1 MSNQNYLDKSPHFK
15 KKTLKKNPLMLSICI
30 PTYNRPI
37 HLENCLEAIYISKK
51 NCKSLNFEVCVS
63 DNGSKHDIKSI
74 IKKYE
79 KKINISFNKFR
90 RNFGITRN
98 FLKVVEMAKGE
109 FVWTIGNDDLVL
121 PKTLQKIEKLLSK
134 HKDVDYYFMNA
145 QILNVEFL
153 QNFSHPFST
162 YNIPKKL
169 NTFSKQKKNRIVN
182 FWEVIHPNVAF
193 DFLLGMF
200 LSMFRRKMWMD
211 NLSCLNKKNIN
222 DKRWMSN
229 SDNTFFNTMIF
240 ANAFKN
246 SKAFIHGDPLC
257 VCLQGVRE
265 WLKLLLFIEAVRI
278 PEILDYYR
286 SKGMPFWRYFYCK
299 NYALRNFAASM
310 AKLILDTDHRVKN
323 YFNLKE
329 HFFKNLVFP
338 MAYLSLIY
346 YSYRKVINIYNKIKN
361 GI

>member
-1 MSNQNYLDKSPHFK
+1 M
-15 KKTLKKNPLMLSICI
+15 KKNNNKLLLSICI
-30 PTYNRPI
+30 PTYNRPQ
-37 HLENCLEAIYISKK
+37 HLENCLEAIFISKK
-51 NCKSLNFEVCVS
+51 NCKSLNFEVCIS
-63 DNGSKHDIKSI
+63 DNGSKHNIKSI
-74 IKKYE
+74 IKKY
-79 KKINISFNKFR
+79 KKKLNIKFNRFS

-98 FLKVVEMAKGE
+98 FLKAVEMARGE
-109 FVWTIGNDDLVL
+109 FVWTIGNDDIIL
-121 PKTLQKIEKLLSK
+121 PKTLKKIENLLNK
-134 HKDVDYYFMNA
+134 HKDIDYYFINA
-145 QILNVEFL
+145 QILNFEFL

-169 NTFSKQKKNRIVN
+169 GTFSKQKKNRIVN

-200 LSMFRRKMWMD
+200 LSMFRRKMWEK

-246 SKAFIHGDPLC
+246 SKAFIHGEPLC

-265 WLKLLLFIEAVRI
+265 WRKLLLFVEAVRI

-299 NYALRNFAASM
+299 NYALRNFAADM
-310 AKLILDTDHRVKN
+310 TKLMIEKDHRIKN

-338 MAYLSLIY
+338 MAYFSLVYYACIKIIY
-346 YSYRKVINIYNKIKN
+346 IYRKIKN
-361 GI
+361 YTKL

>member
-1 MSNQNYLDKSPHFK
+1 MNKSNNKIL
-15 KKTLKKNPLMLSICI
+15 LSICI
-30 PTYNRPI
+30 PTYNRPR
-37 HLENCLEAIYISKK
+37 HLENCLEAIFISKK
-51 NCKSLNFEVCVS
+51 NCKSLNFEVCIS
-63 DNGSKHDIKSI
+63 DNGSKHNIKSI
-74 IKKYE
+74 IQKY
-79 KKINISFNKFR
+79 KNKMNIKFNRFS

-98 FLKVVEMAKGE
+98 FLKAVEMASGE
-109 FVWTIGNDDLVL
+109 FVWTIGNDDLIL
-121 PKTLQKIEKLLSK
+121 PKTLQTIEKLLNK
-134 HKDVDYYFMNA
+134 HKDVDYYFINA

-169 NTFSKQKKNRIVN
+169 NTFSKQKNNKVVN
-182 FWEVIHPNVAF
+182 FWEVIDPDVAF

-200 LSMFRRKMWMD
+200 LSLFRRKSWVE
-211 NLSCLNKKNIN
+211 NLSCLNQKNIK

-246 SKAFIHGDPLC
+246 SKAYIHGQPLC

-265 WLKLLLFIEAVRI
+265 WRKLLLFVEAVRI

-286 SKGMPFWRYFYCK
+286 SKGLPYWRYFYCK
-299 NYALRNFAASM
+299 NYAIRNFASDM
-310 AKLILDTDHRVKN
+310 TKLIFSSDYRIKE
-323 YFNLKE
+323 YFNFKK
-329 HFFKNLVFP
+329 HFFSNLIYP

-346 YSYRKVINIYNKIKN
+346 YACKKVLFIYKKIVN
-361 GI
+361 

>member
-1 MSNQNYLDKSPHFK
+1 MSTKDIK
-15 KKTLKKNPLMLSICI
+15 LSICI
-30 PTYNRPI
+30 PTYNRPT

-51 NCKSLNFEVCVS
+51 NCKSFKFEVCIS
-63 DNGSKHDIKSI
+63 DNGSKHNIKSI
-74 IKKYE
+74 VQKYKKKLNIK
-79 KKINISFNKFR
+79 FNRFS

-98 FLKVVEMAKGE
+98 FLKAVEMARGE

-121 PKTLQKIEKLLSK
+121 PKTLQKIEKLLNK
-134 HKDVDYYFMNA
+134 HTDVDYYFINA
-145 QILNVEFL
+145 KILDFEFL
-153 QNFSHPFST
+153 QKFSHPFST

-169 NTFSKQKKNRIVN
+169 DTFSKQKKNRIVN

-200 LSMFRRKMWMD
+200 LSMFRRKMWEE

-246 SKAFIHGDPLC
+246 SKAFIHGEPLS

-265 WLKLLLFIEAVRI
+265 WRKLLLFVEAVRI

-286 SKGMPFWRYFYCK
+286 FKGMPFWRYFYCK
-299 NYALRNFAASM
+299 NYALRNFAADM
-310 AKLILDTDHRVKN
+310 TKLMIDNDHRIRN
-323 YFNLKE
+323 YFSLKR
-329 HFFKNLVFP
+329 HVIKNLVFP
-338 MAYLSLIY
+338 MAYFSLVYYACIKILYIY
-346 YSYRKVINIYNKIKN
+346 RNLKIKSR
-361 GI
+361 